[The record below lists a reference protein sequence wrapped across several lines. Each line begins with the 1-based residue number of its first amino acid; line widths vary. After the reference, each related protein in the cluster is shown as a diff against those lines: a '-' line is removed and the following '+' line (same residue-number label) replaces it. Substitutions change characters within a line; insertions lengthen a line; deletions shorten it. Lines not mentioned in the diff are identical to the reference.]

1 MSKIRTLETLEI
13 NEIQILE
20 IIRSNTQS
28 STHKLAILNRL
39 KQLAVHGGKD
49 FDIKIMQ
56 NLINGL
62 TNEGFIEF
70 IEKVES
76 YKLTDLGK
84 EVLFS

>member
-1 MSKIRTLETLEI
+1 MSKSRTLEELSI

-20 IIRSNTQS
+20 IIRSDLQS
-28 STHKLAILNRL
+28 STHKLAILNQL
-39 KQLAVHGGKD
+39 KQLVIHAGKD
-49 FDIKIMQ
+49 FDIKFMQ
-56 NLINGL
+56 NIINGL

-76 YKLTDLGK
+76 YRLTDLGK